1 MRKNILLILIAVFSF
16 IPGVVFAGS
25 VSVSPTNVTLNPG
38 GSKTV
43 TVSMSNASG
52 IVTVTPSS
60 GGVSVSNGR
69 FDIDTIGVGSGSK
82 TFTITANQVGNYT
95 VRVNYEQ
102 VFDNDTYA
110 PVSGGTTINVTVAAP
125 TSATTTT
132 TKATTKAPTPE
143 PTPTPTPTPNTPAPQ
158 TPQNNNNNNNN
169 TTTKASQKTTVK
181 DGTTVPITLPAPVD
195 DVTDVVETTEITTT
209 TTKASSKDLLLSV
222 FKIVGY
228 DLDYDLNKVNYK
240 LKIDPNVKELYII
253 ASPELESTVVE
264 GIGLVDISSKDV
276 IKVKVT
282 NKESNNTIEYIIE
295 LDRTKEKKNNLF
307 TLILLVIG
315 GGIIGSIITV
325 LVTKKVH
332 KTDINN
338 EDMREKLGFLNVEDL
353 ETPLV
358 DDLANEVKEE
368 PKIEVKTV
376 EKPEVKVEV
385 KKEIKKEIK
394 TVKTVDNKDVT
405 EKLVNTGIIDIPKDE
420 SDLSKTFDAL
430 NGR

>member
-16 IPGVVFAGS
+16 IPGLVFAGS
-25 VSVSPTNVTLNPG
+25 VSVSPTNISLNPG
-38 GSKTV
+38 DSKTV

-102 VFDNDTYA
+102 VFDNDTYS
-110 PVSGGTTINVTVAAP
+110 PVSGGTTINVTVAA
-125 TSATTTT
+125 TTTTTTT
-132 TKATTKAPTPE
+132 TKATTKAPTPA
-143 PTPTPTPTPNTPAPQ
+143 PAPTPTPNTPAPQ
-158 TPQNNNNNNNN
+158 TPQNNNNN
-169 TTTKASQKTTVK
+169 TTTKANQKTTVK
-181 DGTTVPITLPAPVD
+181 DGTTVPTTVPVPVEE
-195 DVTDVVETTEITTT
+195 VTDVVETTETTTT

-222 FKIVGY
+222 FKVVGY

-264 GIGLVDISSKDV
+264 GIGLVDISSKDI

-282 NKESNNTIEYIIE
+282 NRDSNNTIEYIIE

-325 LVTKKVH
+325 LVTKKIH
-332 KTDINN
+332 KTDIND
-338 EDMREKLGFLNVEDL
+338 EDMREKLGFLSVEDL
-353 ETPLV
+353 GNPLV
-358 DDLANEVKEE
+358 NDLDIQVKEE

-376 EKPEVKVEV
+376 EKPEIKKEV
-385 KKEIKKEIK
+385 KKEAKKEAK
-394 TVKTVDNKDVT
+394 TVKTNSNKDVT

-420 SDLSKTFDAL
+420 ADLSKTFDAL